1 MRIFDNLTELIGST
15 PLVRLSRYADAKG
28 LLSAPIAKL
37 EYFNPGGS
45 VKDRAA
51 LSMIEDAERRG
62 ILQPGATVIEPTSGN
77 TGIGLA
83 MVCSVKGYKLILT
96 MPDSMSRERIALLRA
111 YGARVELTAGAQGM
125 RGAIEGAQ
133 QLLAEVPGSIMLQQ
147 FENEANSRAHYFTT
161 AEEIWRDTQGRI
173 DVFVSAV
180 GTGGT
185 ISGTARRLK
194 ELNAAVRVVAVEPAD
209 SPVLSGGK
217 SGAHRLQG
225 IGAGFVPRIY
235 DVAVVDEIIPVAYN
249 DAVDAART
257 LAVNEGILVG
267 FSSGAALVAAS
278 QLAARKENAGKT
290 IVVLLPDGGERYL
303 STELFENK

>member
-1 MRIFDNLTELIGST
+1 M
-15 PLVRLSRYADAKG
+15 
-28 LLSAPIAKL
+28 
-37 EYFNPGGS
+37 
-45 VKDRAA
+45 
-51 LSMIEDAERRG
+51 
-62 ILQPGATVIEPTSGN
+62 
-77 TGIGLA
+77 
-83 MVCSVKGYKLILT
+83 
-96 MPDSMSRERIALLRA
+96 
-111 YGARVELTAGAQGM
+111 
-125 RGAIEGAQ
+125 
-133 QLLAEVPGSIMLQQ
+133 
-147 FENEANSRAHYFTT
+147 
-161 AEEIWRDTQGRI
+161 
-173 DVFVSAV
+173 SAV

-235 DVAVVDEIIPVAYN
+235 DAAVVDEIIPVAYN

>member
-1 MRIFDNLTELIGST
+1 MRIFENFTELIGST

-62 ILQPGATVIEPTSGN
+62 ILLPGVTVIEPTSGN

-249 DAVDAART
+249 DAVDATRT